1 MTMQPT
7 MQQLDIFA
15 DSRDVMLR
23 DDVLEQLQ
31 RRNATAARTALERL
45 AGEYPD
51 DGVLPAMTVLVRE
64 LESESTAPLV
74 DHAALDSEQLR
85 KMETSMVSPDSPS
98 RSPRP
103 PNPSPH
109 ARL

>member
-1 MTMQPT
+1 MTMQQT

-23 DDVLEQLQ
+23 NDVLEQLQ
-31 RRNATAARTALERL
+31 RRNATAARTALDRL

-64 LESESTAPLV
+64 LGS
-74 DHAALDSEQLR
+74 
-85 KMETSMVSPDSPS
+85 
-98 RSPRP
+98 
-103 PNPSPH
+103 
-109 ARL
+109 